1 MISQKDQLKYKAK
14 LNKKYG
20 FRKFITTITLFLLVC
35 YIALIIAT
43 FFVSGGIENS
53 PLDVTSEIPWIFG
66 LHLTPYGFSML
77 VVGVILFIMQ
87 IISIIFTLT
96 SITPRK
102 ASKMQREISAA
113 QHEKR
118 VKNKI
123 YNEWK
128 NKNISNKKT
137 KKSKKSR

>member
-1 MISQKDQLKYKAK
+1 MISQKDQLKYKEK
-14 LNKKYG
+14 LNKNYG
-20 FRKFITTITLFLLVC
+20 FRKFITVITLFLLVC

-53 PLDVTSEIPWIFG
+53 PLDVTSEIEWIFG
-66 LHLTPYGFSML
+66 WHLTPYGFSML

-87 IISIIFTLT
+87 IISIIFTLI
-96 SITPRK
+96 SITPSK

-128 NKNISNKKT
+128 KKNIPNKKT
-137 KKSKKSR
+137 KKNR